1 VLELVLILTDFE
13 AVSSPDEP
21 TQPRLPA
28 LETLLARARCTAGP
42 VDWRAW
48 LTARYGGPRW
58 AALAPARLVAAAW
71 GLPAA
76 GQAEPAQYWLATPV
90 HYFAGLDRVHL
101 HPAGLLALS
110 ADEQQRLAAD
120 FARLFADSPWAL
132 HARGEREL
140 LLGGPALDASG
151 EDPAHFL
158 GRDPSPGLPRGVA
171 AAPLRRLVSELEMWL
186 HEHPLNHERAA
197 RGELPISALSLW
209 GARAA
214 ASPPV
219 REAPRPRQGVLE
231 PAVTAL
237 FGRDTCA
244 EALWQLRGAQTQR
257 LPASYGELD
266 APRAVLLYPT
276 LQPEAGLLEVLSTLE
291 SRWLAPALQALRAR
305 RLRSLRV
312 IASGRSYDLR
322 RWDLARF
329 WRTPAPWWEGLA

>member
-76 GQAEPAQYWLATPV
+76 GQAEPGQYWLATPV

-186 HEHPLNHERAA
+186 HEHPLNELRIAV
-197 RGELPISALSLW
+197 GKLPISGLWLWGGGNAIEPAPHALPPLFGTDLAIESLW
-209 GARAA
+209 RLAG
-214 ASPPV
+214 
-219 REAPRPRQGVLE
+219 APRQP
-231 PAVTAL
+231 
-237 FGRDTCA
+237 
-244 EALWQLRGAQTQR
+244 
-257 LPASYGELD
+257 LPAQFSALADVRVGG
-266 APRAVLLYPT
+266 AVVIAEVPSGT
-276 LQPEAGLLEVLSTLE
+276 GPEVLQQIERDWIAPLLAHALNGGSAATLLCADK
-291 SRWLAPALQALRAR
+291 RFTLNRRAR
-305 RLRSLRV
+305 
-312 IASGRSYDLR
+312 
-322 RWDLARF
+322 WRF
-329 WRTPAPWWEGLA
+329 WRRARPWWEPMSGS